1 MRRGVDRAVPV
12 KVITSRDNA
21 LFKSLKKLGA
31 SSRERR
37 KHGQALLDGVHLIS
51 DYAERIGQPEMLI
64 VSGAGSDKAEV
75 RALRARLHAV
85 ATTEMT
91 DALFQ
96 ELAPVDTPS
105 GVLALVRVPQI
116 EVPETIRFAVLV
128 EAVQDPGNLG
138 SILRSAAAAGVE
150 VAYLSPGCADAW
162 SPRVLRGG
170 MGAHFSLPVREGVDV
185 VETAR
190 RFSGEVV
197 VTSLQA
203 QDSIFALDLTGSIAL
218 VIGNEG
224 AGVSQSLREA
234 ATRLARIPMPGAL
247 ESLNA
252 AAAAAVCL
260 FERVRQLEI

>member
-1 MRRGVDRAVPV
+1 M

-21 LFKSLKKLGA
+21 LFKSLKKLAA
-31 SSRERR
+31 SARERR
-37 KHGQALLDGVHLIS
+37 KLGQALLDGIHLIS
-51 DYAERIGQPEMLI
+51 DYSERIGPPEMLI
-64 VSGAGSDKAEV
+64 VSGSGTDKAEV
-75 RALRARLHAV
+75 GALRQRLHSV
-85 ATTEMT
+85 PATELA

-116 EVPETIRFAVLV
+116 PVAESVSFAVLV

-138 SILRSAAAAGVE
+138 SILRSAAAAGAE
-150 VAYLSPGCADAW
+150 VAYLSSGCADAW

-170 MGAHFSLPVREGVDV
+170 MGAHFAMPLREAVDV
-185 VETAR
+185 VEVAR
-190 RFSGEVV
+190 GFAGEVV

-203 QDSIFALDLTGSIAL
+203 QDSIFALDLTGPIAL

-224 AGVSQSLREA
+224 AGVSPALREA

-260 FERVRQLEI
+260 FERVRQLNA

>member
-1 MRRGVDRAVPV
+1 MPV
-12 KVITSRDNA
+12 KVVSSRDNA
-21 LFKSLKKLGA
+21 LFKSLKKLAG

-37 KHGQALLDGVHLIS
+37 KLGQALLDGVHLIG
-51 DYAERIGQPEMLI
+51 DYAERIGPPDMLI
-64 VSGAGSDKAEV
+64 VSASARDKAEV
-75 RALRARLHAV
+75 GALLARLHSV
-85 ATTEMT
+85 PVTELA

-105 GVLALVRVPQI
+105 GVLALVGVPRI
-116 EVPETIRFAVLV
+116 PLPASIGFAILV

-138 SILRSAAAAGVE
+138 SILRSAAAAGAE

-170 MGAHFSLPVREGVDV
+170 MGAHFTLPLREGVDV
-185 VETAR
+185 IEAAR
-190 RFSGEVV
+190 GFAGEVI

-203 QDSIFALDLTGSIAL
+203 RDSIFALDLTGAIAL

-224 AGVSQSLREA
+224 AGVSPELHEA

-260 FERVRQLEI
+260 FERVRQLS